1 MVALGQNMSVLKT
14 FYLATQ
20 VSELWQLI
28 IGYKNKKDVRLV
40 ALRPHILG
48 IAKRPN
54 EMNNEETIFPRRDIY
69 VGDAQ
74 NARNQHIHRMSIDC
88 VCPSLKFWRI

>member
-1 MVALGQNMSVLKT
+1 M
-14 FYLATQ
+14 
-20 VSELWQLI
+20 
-28 IGYKNKKDVRLV
+28 RLV